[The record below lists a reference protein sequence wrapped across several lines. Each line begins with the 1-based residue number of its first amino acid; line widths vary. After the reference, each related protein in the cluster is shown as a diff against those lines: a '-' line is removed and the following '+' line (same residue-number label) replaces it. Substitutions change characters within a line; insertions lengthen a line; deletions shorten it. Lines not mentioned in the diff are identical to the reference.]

1 MMSRALSSTISA
13 ISSNGKMRRAFASSS
28 LRAGLV
34 EIVNS
39 DGGVR
44 NIVLNRPDGKN
55 SLSTEM
61 LNEFNSAV
69 SRVSNDVDARVVII
83 SSSVPKVFCAGAD
96 LKERAKMT
104 EDMIPHFVAKLRD
117 SFHAVSTI
125 PVPVIAAID
134 GAALGGGL
142 ELALACDLRVASETS
157 IIGLPETALAI
168 IPGAGGT
175 QRLPR
180 ILGTA
185 KAKELIYLAKRL
197 NGNEAKEIG
206 LITEVTPAGEAVL
219 EKAYAMAA
227 KMCTHGPVGM
237 RMAKQAIDQGIKGDM
252 DHGLEVEKASYARTV
267 PTKDRVEG
275 LLAFKEK
282 RKPVYIGA

>member
-1 MMSRALSSTISA
+1 MHLRTVYFARAAT
-13 ISSNGKMRRAFASSS
+13 RRCFSGSS
-28 LRAGLV
+28 LNAGLV
-34 EIVNS
+34 EIQKGQN
-39 DGGVR
+39 DGVR
-44 NIVLNRPDGKN
+44 NIILNRSEGKN
-55 SLSTEM
+55 SLSTAM
-61 LNEFNSAV
+61 LEEFNDAV
-69 SRVSNDVDARVVII
+69 QKVTNDAAARVVII
-83 SSSVPKVFCAGAD
+83 SSSVPRVFCAGAD
-96 LKERAKMT
+96 LKERAQMR
-104 EDMIPHFVAKLRD
+104 EEQIPEFVAKLRD

-180 ILGTA
+180 LLGVA
-185 KAKELIYLAKRL
+185 KAKELIFLAKRM
-197 NGNEAKEIG
+197 NGKEAKELG
-206 LITEVTPAGEAVL
+206 LVTEVTESGEAVMN
-219 EKAYAMAA
+219 KANELAE
-227 KMCTHGPVGM
+227 KMCTHGPIGM
-237 RMAKQAIDQGIKGDM
+237 RMAKRAIDEGQRGDLM
-252 DHGLEVEKASYARTV
+252 HGLQVEKESYAVTV

-282 RKPVYIGA
+282 RKPIYIGA